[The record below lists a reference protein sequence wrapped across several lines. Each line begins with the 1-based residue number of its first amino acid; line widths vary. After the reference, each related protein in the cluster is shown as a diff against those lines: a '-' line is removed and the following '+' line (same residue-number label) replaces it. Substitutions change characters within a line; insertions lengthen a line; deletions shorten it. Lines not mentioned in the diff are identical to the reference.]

1 MKISLVAPFYNE
13 EEGIEAFFTTVIPIL
28 EQAGDSFEI
37 ICVNDGSRDKTLE
50 LLHEWA
56 ARQAQVCVVNLARNF
71 GKEIALTAGLDYST
85 GDVVIPIDS
94 DLQDPP
100 ELIPDMVAKWREG
113 YDVVYATRTLRAT
126 DSLFK
131 KWSAELYYRIF
142 NLVTETK
149 IPFNAGDFRL
159 MDRKVVNT
167 ICKMRERSRF
177 MKGVFAWAGYRQ
189 TSVEYARPERYAGQE
204 SQSFKRLWRLA
215 VDGLISFSTIPLR
228 IWSYVGLFF
237 AILSF
242 LYGLVIIT
250 KTLFFGVDI
259 PGYASTMVII
269 LFLGGI
275 QLLSLGVLGEY
286 IGRIF
291 EEVKKRPLYVVDDA
305 GEDDA
310 RHDES

>member
-50 LLHEWA
+50 LLYAWE
-56 ARQAQVCVVNLARNF
+56 ARHAEVRVVNLARNF

-100 ELIPDMVAKWREG
+100 ELIPEMVDKWREG
-113 YDVVYATRTLRAT
+113 YDVVYATRTLRDT

-131 KWSAELYYRIF
+131 RWSAELYYRIF

-167 ICKMRERSRF
+167 IGRMRERSRF
-177 MKGVFAWAGYRQ
+177 MKGVFAWVGYRQ
-189 TSVEYARPERYAGQE
+189 TSVEYARPERFAGQE

-228 IWSYVGLFF
+228 VWSYVGLLF
-237 AILSF
+237 ALLSF

-250 KTLFFGVDI
+250 KTLFFGIDI

-305 GEDDA
+305 AEDDA
-310 RHDES
+310 RHDKS